1 MIRHSLLLAAT
12 LLLSAC
18 DQPSAPDLNV
28 RDGWARATAEGQTAG
43 SVYLTIDNKGG
54 ADRLV
59 GVSTDQAAM
68 AMLHENATTNGVSQM
83 RMLEA
88 VDIPANGQVALE
100 PGGKHIML
108 EGLRGELV
116 KGLRFEVQLTF
127 DKSGRKV
134 VPVTVVGA
142 SER

>member
-1 MIRHSLLLAAT
+1 MMRRLLLPALLLLA
-12 LLLSAC
+12 SC
-18 DQPSAPDLNV
+18 DQQSAPDLNI

-43 SVYLTIDNKGG
+43 AIYLTIDNKGG

-59 GVSTDQAAM
+59 GASTDQAAL
-68 AMLHENATTNGVSQM
+68 AMLHENAVENGVSQM
-83 RMLEA
+83 RMLDN
-88 VDIPANGQVALE
+88 VDVPADGQVVLG

-116 KGLRFEVQLTF
+116 KGYRFEVQLTF
-127 DKSGRKV
+127 DKGGRKV

-142 SER
+142 DER

>member
-1 MIRHSLLLAAT
+1 MIRSLLIPALLALAAC
-12 LLLSAC
+12 SKPA
-18 DQPSAPDLNV
+18 APDLEI

-43 SVYLTIDNKGG
+43 AIYLTIDNKGG

-59 GVSTDQAAM
+59 GVSTDQAAL
-68 AMLHENATTNGVSQM
+68 AMIHDNQTVNGVSQM

-88 VDIPANGQVALE
+88 VDIPANGQVVLA
-100 PGGKHIML
+100 PGGKHVML

-116 KGLRFEVQLTF
+116 KGYSFELQLTF
-127 DKSGRKV
+127 DRSGQKV

>member
-1 MIRHSLLLAAT
+1 MIRSLLLPAVLMLA
-12 LLLSAC
+12 AC
-18 DQPSAPDLNV
+18 DQSAKPDLNV
-28 RDGWARATAEGQTAG
+28 RDGWARATAEGQTSGA
-43 SVYLTIDNKGG
+43 VYLTIDNKGG

-59 GVSTDQAAM
+59 SVSTDQAAM
-68 AMLHENATTNGVSQM
+68 AMLHENATANGVSQM
-83 RMLEA
+83 RMLES
-88 VDIPANGQVALE
+88 VDIPANGQAVLA

-116 KGLRFEVQLTF
+116 KGYRFEVQLTF